1 MVHQPAQDND
11 DDAVWEEGDEDEY
24 WHEVSVDN
32 LNNIKGTQPGGGI
45 DYVTTSSLL
54 APDGIS
60 FLFFGRKDHHNFHWF
75 RLCAKNFFF
84 KKSTF
89 WNWIKC
95 DRILSEQDQ
104 ELTQPS
110 WHSITYENNFKN

>member
-1 MVHQPAQDND
+1 MVHEPAQDND

-54 APDGIS
+54 APDHIS
-60 FLFFGRKDHHNFHWF
+60 FLFLEGKTITLFNDSDCVRKS
-75 RLCAKNFFF
+75 FF
-84 KKSTF
+84 KKSF
-89 WNWIKC
+89 DKLG
-95 DRILSEQDQ
+95 LSCAK
-104 ELTQPS
+104 LS
-110 WHSITYENNFKN
+110 KASASYH